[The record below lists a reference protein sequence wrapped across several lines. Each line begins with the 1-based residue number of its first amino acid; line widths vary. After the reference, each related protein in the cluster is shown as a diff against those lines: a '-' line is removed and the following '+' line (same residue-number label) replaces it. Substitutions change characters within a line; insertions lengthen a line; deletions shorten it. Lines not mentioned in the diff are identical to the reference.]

1 MPASRLL
8 EKKKKALDRF
18 SRHLLSSPGGKS
30 VGKIILFGSLT
41 RGEAK
46 TESDVDVLIL
56 ALDNLRD
63 VENAAAD
70 AAFEIGLEIGE
81 IIGIHGLKAS
91 S

>member
-1 MPASRLL
+1 M
-8 EKKKKALDRF
+8 
-18 SRHLLSSPGGKS
+18 
-30 VGKIILFGSLT
+30 GKIILFGSLT